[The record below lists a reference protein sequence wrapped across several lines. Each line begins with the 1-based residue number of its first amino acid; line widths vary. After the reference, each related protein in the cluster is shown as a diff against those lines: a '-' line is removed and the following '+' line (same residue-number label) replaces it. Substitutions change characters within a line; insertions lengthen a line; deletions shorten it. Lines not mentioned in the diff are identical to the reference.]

1 MFSYISVKL
10 VIFLMIQPVNI
21 INIYKLMLVHESTVI
36 YKLMLMHERTVICAL
51 VHLP

>member
-1 MFSYISVKL
+1 
-10 VIFLMIQPVNI
+10 MIQPVNI

-36 YKLMLMHERTVICAL
+36 CAI